1 MYKFKTEMHCHTLES
16 SKCGKIQAKDIVEA
30 YIDEG
35 YNTLVITDHFGSRHK
50 SDEGINH
57 DIHRL
62 INGCNAA
69 KEASNGRINIIF
81 GVEINFSENKNDYLV
96 YGLTEDFLL
105 NNPDIYNLGIKE
117 FSDIAHENGLLIYQ
131 AHPFRNNMT
140 ITSPLLLDGIEVFNA
155 HPRHDS
161 RNSISKNW
169 AEIYNLR
176 EISGSDVHQPQDIAR
191 GGIMTT
197 NEIKTTDDLLK
208 VLIENDYKLIT
219 V

>member
-1 MYKFKTEMHCHTLES
+1 
-16 SKCGKIQAKDIVEA
+16 
-30 YIDEG
+30 
-35 YNTLVITDHFGSRHK
+35 
-50 SDEGINH
+50 
-57 DIHRL
+57 
-62 INGCNAA
+62 
-69 KEASNGRINIIF
+69 
-81 GVEINFSENKNDYLV
+81 
-96 YGLTEDFLL
+96 
-105 NNPDIYNLGIKE
+105 
-117 FSDIAHENGLLIYQ
+117 
-131 AHPFRNNMT
+131 MT

-169 AEIYNLR
+169 AEIYNMR

-191 GGIMTT
+191 GGIMTR